1 MKELSIFVDES
12 GDFGEFDSRAP
23 FYILS
28 LVFHD
33 QKVDIK
39 DDLTLLESEMRNIGW
54 SDHCIH
60 AGPIIRAEYEYK
72 ECSLHER
79 QQIIRRLMTFTRKL
93 DIRYKSIYV
102 EKKKELDEIE
112 LTGKLSR
119 QLADLV
125 RQNTNFFAE
134 YDIVKVYY
142 DNGQTQVTKILVSVF
157 TTLLNNVKF
166 IKVIPSD
173 YRLFQVADLI
183 CTLKLTELKLERH
196 ILSKSEQYFFQDD
209 RTFKKNYLKPLDK
222 KQL

>member
-209 RTFKKNYLKPLDK
+209 RTFRKNYLKPLDK

>member
-1 MKELSIFVDES
+1 VDES

-28 LVFHD
+28 LVLHD

-39 DDLTLLESEMRNIGW
+39 DDLALLESEMRNIGW
-54 SDHCIH
+54 PDHCIH

-102 EKKKELDEIE
+102 EKKKGLDEIE

-125 RQNTNFFAE
+125 RQNTNFFTE

-209 RTFKKNYLKPLDK
+209 RTFRKNYLKPLDK

>member
-28 LVFHD
+28 LVLHD

-39 DDLTLLESEMRNIGW
+39 DDLALLESEMRNIGW
-54 SDHCIH
+54 PDHCIH

-102 EKKKELDEIE
+102 EKKKGLDEIE

-125 RQNTNFFAE
+125 RQNTNFFTE

-209 RTFKKNYLKPLDK
+209 RTFRKNYLKPLDK

>member
-12 GDFGEFDSRAP
+12 GDFGEFDSHTP

-28 LVFHD
+28 LVLHD

-39 DDLTLLESEMRNIGW
+39 DDLALLESEMRNIGW
-54 SDHCIH
+54 PDHCIH

-125 RQNTNFFAE
+125 RQNTNFFSE

-209 RTFKKNYLKPLDK
+209 RTFRKNYLKPLDK

>member
-209 RTFKKNYLKPLDK
+209 RTFRKNYLKPLAK

>member
-39 DDLTLLESEMRNIGW
+39 DDLTLLEFEMRNIGW

>member
-28 LVFHD
+28 LVLHD

-54 SDHCIH
+54 PDHCIH
-60 AGPIIRAEYEYK
+60 AGPLIRAEYEYK

-102 EKKKELDEIE
+102 EKKKGLDEIE

-125 RQNTNFFAE
+125 RQNTNFFTE

-209 RTFKKNYLKPLDK
+209 RTFRKNYLKPLDK

>member
-12 GDFGEFDSRAP
+12 GDFGEFDSHTP

-28 LVFHD
+28 LVLHD

-39 DDLTLLESEMRNIGW
+39 DDLALLESEMRNIGW
-54 SDHCIH
+54 PDHCIH

-125 RQNTNFFAE
+125 RRNTNFFSE

-209 RTFKKNYLKPLDK
+209 RTFRKNYLKPLDK

>member
-12 GDFGEFDSRAP
+12 GDFGEFDSRTP

-28 LVFHD
+28 LVLHD

-54 SDHCIH
+54 PDHCIH

-79 QQIIRRLMTFTRKL
+79 QQIIRHLMTFTRKL

-102 EKKKELDEIE
+102 EKKKGLDEIE

-125 RQNTNFFAE
+125 RQNTDFFTE

-209 RTFKKNYLKPLDK
+209 RTFRKNYLKPLDK

>member
-1 MKELSIFVDES
+1 MDES

-23 FYILS
+23 FYILF
-28 LVFHD
+28 LVLHD

-54 SDHCIH
+54 PDHCIH

-93 DIRYKSIYV
+93 DIRYISIYV

-134 YDIVKVYY
+134 YDIVK
-142 DNGQTQVTKILVSVF
+142 
-157 TTLLNNVKF
+157 
-166 IKVIPSD
+166 
-173 YRLFQVADLI
+173 
-183 CTLKLTELKLERH
+183 LTELKLERH

-209 RTFKKNYLKPLDK
+209 RTLRKNYLKPLDK

>member
-1 MKELSIFVDES
+1 MDES

-28 LVFHD
+28 LVLHD

-54 SDHCIH
+54 PDHCIH

-173 YRLFQVADLI
+173 YRLFQVADHI
-183 CTLKLTELKLERH
+183 CTVKLTELKLERH

-209 RTFKKNYLKPLDK
+209 RTFRKNYLKPLDK

>member
-28 LVFHD
+28 LVLHD

-39 DDLTLLESEMRNIGW
+39 DELTLLESEMRNIGW
-54 SDHCIH
+54 PDHCIH

-102 EKKKELDEIE
+102 EKKKGLDEIE

-125 RQNTNFFAE
+125 RQNTNFFTE

-209 RTFKKNYLKPLDK
+209 RTFRKNYLKPLDK

>member
-28 LVFHD
+28 LVLHD

-54 SDHCIH
+54 PDHCIH

-102 EKKKELDEIE
+102 EKKKGLDEIE

-125 RQNTNFFAE
+125 RQNTNFFTE

-209 RTFKKNYLKPLDK
+209 RTFRKNYLKPLDK

>member
-12 GDFGEFDSRAP
+12 GDFGEFDSHTP

-28 LVFHD
+28 LVLHD

-39 DDLTLLESEMRNIGW
+39 DDLALLESEMRNIDW
-54 SDHCIH
+54 PDHCIH

-125 RQNTNFFAE
+125 RQNTNFFSE

-209 RTFKKNYLKPLDK
+209 RTFRKNYLKPLDK

>member
-12 GDFGEFDSRAP
+12 GDFREFDSRAP

-28 LVFHD
+28 LVLHD

-39 DDLTLLESEMRNIGW
+39 DELTLLESEMRNIGW
-54 SDHCIH
+54 PDHCIH

-102 EKKKELDEIE
+102 EKKKGLDEIE

-125 RQNTNFFAE
+125 RQNTNFFTE

-209 RTFKKNYLKPLDK
+209 RTFRKNYLKPLDK

>member
-28 LVFHD
+28 LVLHD

-39 DDLTLLESEMRNIGW
+39 DDLTVLESEMRNIGW
-54 SDHCIH
+54 PDHCIH
-60 AGPIIRAEYEYK
+60 AGPLIRAEYEYK

-102 EKKKELDEIE
+102 EKKKGLDEIE

-125 RQNTNFFAE
+125 RQNTNFFTE

-209 RTFKKNYLKPLDK
+209 RTFRKNYLKPLDK